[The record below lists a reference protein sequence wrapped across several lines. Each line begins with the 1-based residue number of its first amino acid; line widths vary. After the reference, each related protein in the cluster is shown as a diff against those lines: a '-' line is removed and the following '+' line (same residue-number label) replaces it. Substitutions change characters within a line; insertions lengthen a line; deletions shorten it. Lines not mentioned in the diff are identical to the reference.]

1 MSTLSTYGANKLL
14 DLGFK
19 ATAWSS
25 RPGTLHFAAFTT
37 APTDDGG
44 GTEVSGGG
52 YGRVAVTAN
61 GTNFTAAASP
71 GNTVPNAVPIAFP
84 IASADLGTVTAIG
97 VFDQSSGG
105 NLILW
110 KDISPLAVPARRR
123 LSFAAGDLVFSMPAP
138 VGAYLSQQF
147 LNHLLTGAAFPA
159 ISNHY
164 YGLGTDSGAS
174 ALTGE
179 PTIGTNAYARAV
191 FANNSSN
198 YGAASGGSVTNLTT
212 IQFPAATHATSVVTP
227 AWAGVLDSFAI
238 FDAATSGNVLWSAST
253 GIALSVVNTD
263 RPEWA
268 AGDLT
273 LSLT

>member
-1 MSTLSTYGANKLL
+1 MSTLSIYGANQLL
-14 DLGFK
+14 NLGFK

-25 RPGTLHFAAFTT
+25 RPATLHFAAFSV
-37 APTDDGG
+37 APTDSGG

-61 GTNFTAAASP
+61 GTNFTAAASI
-71 GNTVPNAVPIAFP
+71 GDTVPNALPISFP
-84 IASADLGTVTAIG
+84 IASADWGTVTAIG
-97 VFDQSSGG
+97 IFDQSSGG

-110 KDISPLAVPARRR
+110 KDIPPLAIPARRR

-138 VGAYLSQQF
+138 VGAYLSQKF
-147 LNHLLTGAAFPA
+147 LNHLLTAAAFPS

-164 YGLGTDSGAS
+164 YALGTAPGAS

-179 PTIGTNAYARAV
+179 PTIATNAYARAV
-191 FANNSSN
+191 LANNSSN
-198 YGAASGGSVTNLTT
+198 YGAASGGAVSNLAT
-212 IQFPAATHATSVVTP
+212 IQFPEASGGS
-227 AWAGVLDSFAI
+227 WAGSLDSFAI
-238 FDAATSGNVLWSAST
+238 FDAATSGNLLWSDAT
-253 GIALSVVNTD
+253 GIALSVAATD